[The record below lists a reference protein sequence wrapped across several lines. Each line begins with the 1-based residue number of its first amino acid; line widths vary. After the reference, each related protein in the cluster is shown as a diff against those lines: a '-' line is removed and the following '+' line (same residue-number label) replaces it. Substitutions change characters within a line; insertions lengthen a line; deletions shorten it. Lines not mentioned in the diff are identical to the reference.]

1 MKKLLICIM
10 SLLLILTMV
19 NNTVAALQAVGAG
32 NKFKVRIKDVSRLKG
47 DESYELVGYGVVTG
61 LAGTGDSDKILIQRT
76 VSNLLQNFNIVV
88 EERDLKAKNLAAVMV
103 TVTIKGNRS
112 KGDLFTGQVS
122 TAGDAASL
130 QGGILQLSPLLGP
143 DGKVWATSQGPI
155 TLGGYSFGSS
165 DAGGSQSIKNHPTT
179 GVITNGIK
187 LVRDVGIDYTEAQN
201 LTYVLNEPD
210 YTSAVNFA
218 KTINKEMPGAAV
230 VKNSAVVE
238 VAVPSK
244 YKDQNNV
251 PGLISDIGQ
260 LAFETDNV
268 AKVVFNERTGTL
280 VIGENVKISGAAIS
294 HGNLF
299 IQVKNTVGVSQP
311 GALAGGETVAVPD
324 QETDV
329 SEEKVPLVELP
340 PSTTVKDVVD
350 ALNSLGVSSRDI
362 MVIFHAL
369 KEAGALHAQLE
380 AL

>member
-1 MKKLLICIM
+1 MKKILM
-10 SLLLILTMV
+10 KAGLLLLCTLV
-19 NNTVAALQAVGAG
+19 FNNADAALQAVGSDNG
-32 NKFKVRIKDVSRLKG
+32 FKVRVKDVSRLKG

-76 VSNLLQNFNIVV
+76 VANLLQNFNIVV
-88 EERDLKAKNLAAVMV
+88 DEGDIKAKNLAAVMV

-122 TAGDAASL
+122 TAGDAESL
-130 QGGILQLSPLLGP
+130 QGGVLQLSPLLGP
-143 DGKVWATSQGPI
+143 DGKVWATAQGPI

-165 DAGGSQSIKNHPTT
+165 DAGGSQSVKNHPTT
-179 GVITNGIK
+179 GVVTNGIK
-187 LVRDVGIDYTEAQN
+187 LVRDVGIDYTLAES
-201 LTYVLNEPD
+201 LTYVLNDPD

-218 KTINKEMPGAAV
+218 KTINKVLPGAAI
-230 VKNSAVVE
+230 VKNSAVIE
-238 VAVPSK
+238 VAIPNK
-244 YKDQNNV
+244 YKDQNNI

-260 LAFETDNV
+260 LVFATDNV

-280 VIGENVKISGAAIS
+280 VIGENVKISRAAIS

-311 GALAGGETVAVPD
+311 GAFAGGETVQVPNE
-324 QETDV
+324 ETEV
-329 SEEKVPLVELP
+329 KEEKVPLVELQP
-340 PSTTVKDVVD
+340 TTTVKDVVD

-369 KEAGALHAQLE
+369 KEAGALHAKLE